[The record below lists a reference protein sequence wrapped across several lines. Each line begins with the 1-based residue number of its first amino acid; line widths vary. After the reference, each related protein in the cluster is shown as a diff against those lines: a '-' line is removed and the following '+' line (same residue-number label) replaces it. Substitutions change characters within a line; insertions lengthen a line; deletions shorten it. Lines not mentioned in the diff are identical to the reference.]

1 MGMTPGT
8 RIGPYEIRAVRVVP
22 GLGELYDARDLEQQR
37 DVAFRVLRVDLATAP
52 DRQARFRQ
60 ESHAA
65 ADLVHPNILAVHDIG
80 IDGEAAYVVSEPM
93 EGQTLSEVLEAGP
106 LPAATVASYAADLA
120 GGLAAAHEQG
130 VVHRDLTPAH
140 ILVTAEEGAKVVG
153 LGLAAA
159 SQKASALAGGAL
171 LGTLSYMSPE
181 QLQGAIVDAR
191 SDMFTFGAILYEML
205 TGTRAFGGGT
215 LDTISAV
222 QEPEGLA
229 PLAAELPAALTDIVG
244 RCLKKD
250 PASRISAD
258 EVVKALR
265 YAETQPSPPTETPEP
280 AVPVAPDARAV
291 TRWGWR
297 TVASVGAVGGA
308 AVGLWL
314 WLASAT
320 PDAPSSVPA
329 ATTQPTIAPS
339 TVASD
344 PADVP
349 SDTAASRVVEPEGAA
364 TPAVAA
370 ASAAGPRLVWF
381 DRTGAEV
388 GTVGSPGDYGDVSLS
403 PDGAQVAVSV
413 RAPGGEAADI
423 WVFDAD
429 SGAGTRI
436 TSDAADDIAPV
447 WSADGGRMVLASSRG
462 GSFDLYERSGDS
474 AGTEGAMI
482 EAMGDQVASDW
493 SADGRYLIYSTDE
506 PDVVAGG
513 NLDLW
518 ARRMPNGRPFAYLRT
533 VHAASHAS
541 FSPDGSRVAYV
552 SLEGGRPDVYIA
564 AFPNYDGRRRVSVG
578 GGAWPRWSH
587 AGDEVFYL
595 TPDNQLM
602 VATVDPASAALN
614 VGESHGLFEVRSRLD
629 RGYPY
634 DVSADG
640 TRVLVSLIGD
650 GVAGAVED
658 TPR

>member
-1 MGMTPGT
+1 MT
-8 RIGPYEIRAVRVVP
+8 
-22 GLGELYDARDLEQQR
+22 GLGELYEAWDHDQQR
-37 DVAFRVLRVDLATAP
+37 EVTFRALPVDFAAAP
-52 DRQARFRQ
+52 DRLTRFEQ

-65 ADLVHPNILAVHDIG
+65 AQVVHPNVLTIHDIG
-80 IDGEAAYVVSEPM
+80 TDAGAAYIVSEPIA
-93 EGQTLSEVLEAGP
+93 GQTLGDLLGADP
-106 LPAATVASYAADLA
+106 LPPATVARYMTELA
-120 GGLAAAHEQG
+120 GGLAAAHARG
-130 VVHRDLTPAH
+130 IVHRDLAPAN
-140 ILVTAEEGAKVVG
+140 ILVTPEGRVQIVG

-159 SQKASALAGGAL
+159 TQRASALTKGTLVGA
-171 LGTLSYMSPE
+171 LSYMAPE
-181 QLQGAIVDAR
+181 QLQGETVDER
-191 SDMFTFGAILYEML
+191 SDMFAFGAIAYEML

-222 QEPEGLA
+222 QEPEGLP
-229 PLAAELPAALTDIVG
+229 PLSAALPAALTTIVG

-258 EVVKALR
+258 EVVEALQ
-265 YAETQPSPPTETPEP
+265 YSEAQPSPPMETPEP
-280 AVPVAPDARAV
+280 AVPAAPVARTA
-291 TRWGWR
+291 TRWGWW

-314 WLASAT
+314 WLAPAI

-329 ATTQPTIAPS
+329 ATTRPTIAPP

-349 SDTAASRVVEPEGAA
+349 SDTAASLGSVPEGAA
-364 TPAVAA
+364 TPAVAP
-370 ASAAGPRLVWF
+370 ASVVGPRLVWF
-381 DRTGAEV
+381 DRTGVEV
-388 GTVGSPGDYGDVSLS
+388 GTFGSPGDYGDVSLS
-403 PDGAQVAVSV
+403 PDGARVAVSV

-429 SGAGTRI
+429 SGAGTRV

-462 GSFDLYERSGDS
+462 GSFDLYARSGDS

-614 VGESHGLFEVRSRLD
+614 VGEPRGLFEVRSKLD

-650 GVAGAVED
+650 